1 VPMHHFRKNLALC
14 LAMLFVAFTARGES
28 AENEPGTI
36 SADNINRSD
45 AQENTIGY
53 SRVTKIFPA
62 LFEGSTQVLVELTG
76 AITYKSATLAGD
88 PSRGLP
94 ERLYADLAGA
104 RLARGIAGSM
114 PLDDPCIQQIRV
126 AQFDAGVVRIVLDMK
141 SPCESK
147 VALLSDPTRL
157 VIDVRSKTAPREQP
171 PVVKAK
177 ASPRGRPAEASVVKA
192 RKIVLDPGHGGK
204 DTGAIGHGGLM
215 EKDVVLVIARKLAR
229 RLTKELGVEV
239 TLTRG
244 DDSFIALEDRTA
256 IANRENADLFIS
268 LHANASP
275 NPQVRGVETYYLN
288 NTDDEAAKRLAA
300 RENSTSTQSVSD
312 IQFILS
318 DLIQNS
324 KLEDSISLA
333 HHLHTSL
340 VSHTGQRLGD
350 VKDLGV
356 KQALFFVLV
365 GAKMPSVLAEIFF
378 ITNRHDATWLGRDA
392 YQDNIVEGLLQG
404 IKEYY
409 RKNLAGRNN
418 L

>member
-1 VPMHHFRKNLALC
+1 LGAWAVC
-14 LAMLFVAFTARGES
+14 GES
-28 AENEPGTI
+28 AENEPASV
-36 SADNINRSD
+36 SA
-45 AQENTIGY
+45 ENLNKIDPLEPRGY
-53 SRVTKIFPA
+53 SLVTKIAPA

-76 AITYKSATLAGD
+76 AVTVKSAALAGD

-94 ERLYADLAGA
+94 ERFYADLAGA
-104 RLARGIAGSM
+104 RLARGITAAI
-114 PLDDPCIQQIRV
+114 PPDDPCIQQIRA
-126 AQFDAGVVRIVLDMK
+126 AQFDASVVRVVLDMK
-141 SPCESK
+141 GPCESK
-147 VALLSDPTRL
+147 ASLLGQPPRL
-157 VIDVRSKTAPREQP
+157 VIDVRSKTTVRESP
-171 PVVKAK
+171 PVTRAK
-177 ASPRGRPAEASVVKA
+177 ASPRERPAVPSVTKT
-192 RKIVLDPGHGGK
+192 RRIVLDPGHGGK

-215 EKDVVLVIARKLAR
+215 EKDVVLVVARKLAR

-244 DDSFIALEDRTA
+244 DDSFVALEERTA

-268 LHANASP
+268 LHTNASP

-300 RENSTSTQSVSD
+300 RENSTSTRRVSD

-333 HHLHTSL
+333 HHLHSSL
-340 VSHTGQRLGD
+340 VNHAGRKLGD

-356 KQALFFVLV
+356 KQALFLVLV
-365 GAKMPSVLAEIFF
+365 EAKMPSVLAEIFF
-378 ITNRHDATWLGRDA
+378 ITNPNDARWLGRDP
-392 YQDNIVEGLLQG
+392 YQDSIVEGLFQG

-409 RKNLAGRNN
+409 RRALEGKNL
-418 L
+418 